1 MGSLVESLLSAVLLM
16 FCTRLNGTEIAGMF
30 SISFATATILNAIGD
45 FGIRIYQVTDT
56 NRKYKFSDYL
66 LSRIV
71 VVTLMVI
78 IGLIFIIATG
88 YTAEKLWICIALILF
103 KVVDNLSE
111 TYQGEFQL
119 DGRLDLGGKS
129 MTIRVLSSLL
139 VFFIVDLITKNV
151 IISSIFLVLTNLII
165 FLLWDKRIL
174 AKMKKI
180 QMEFNKEHIIQI
192 LKDCFPLAISTML
205 SLYIIN
211 ATKYAIDNFGDYTMQ
226 TYFNVIYMPTFVIN
240 LISAFVIKPFLK
252 TFGELWNNKDY
263 SNFVKSILKIILILG
278 IATIGIDLGC
288 FLLGVPVLSFI
299 YGIDLSP
306 YKLEMLLLV
315 VSGFFYASSTVML
328 YALSTIRKQKLT
340 TVCYII
346 TSILALIV
354 SNIFV
359 EKYGMFGAVGS
370 NMITMLSLL
379 ILLSIFFG
387 YELNKEKKL
396 QKNENK

>member
-1 MGSLVESLLSAVLLM
+1 MVVRLFLS
-16 FCTRLNGTEIAGMF
+16 
-30 SISFATATILNAIGD
+30 
-45 FGIRIYQVTDT
+45 Y
-56 NRKYKFSDYL
+56 
-66 LSRIV
+66 
-71 VVTLMVI
+71 
-78 IGLIFIIATG
+78 
-88 YTAEKLWICIALILF
+88 
-103 KVVDNLSE
+103 
-111 TYQGEFQL
+111 
-119 DGRLDLGGKS
+119 GK
-129 MTIRVLSSLL
+129 
-139 VFFIVDLITKNV
+139 
-151 IISSIFLVLTNLII
+151 
-165 FLLWDKRIL
+165 
-174 AKMKKI
+174 
-180 QMEFNKEHIIQI
+180 
-192 LKDCFPLAISTML
+192 
-205 SLYIIN
+205 
-211 ATKYAIDNFGDYTMQ
+211 
-226 TYFNVIYMPTFVIN
+226 
-240 LISAFVIKPFLK
+240 
-252 TFGELWNNKDY
+252 
-263 SNFVKSILKIILILG
+263 FVKSILKIILILG

-346 TSILALIV
+346 TSISALIV

-370 NMITMLSLL
+370 NMITMLSLF